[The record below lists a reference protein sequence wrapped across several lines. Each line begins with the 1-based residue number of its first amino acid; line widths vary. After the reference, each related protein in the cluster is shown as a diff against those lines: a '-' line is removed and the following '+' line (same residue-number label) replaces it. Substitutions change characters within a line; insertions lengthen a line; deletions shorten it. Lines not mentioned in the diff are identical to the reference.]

1 MTLNCDTLT
10 SWSPARNARGSGKDS
25 RRCGVSRFRQG
36 VAHSHDYF
44 ATSNSNQSI
53 NLSSFSVLPFVSACP
68 RGWLRSQRRPPLL
81 SSPILSIRSAKYV
94 RLPTHSTICRSVHVA
109 LISVADLDT
118 EQGFPGT
125 CRRIYGPLPVTQAR
139 HCKPRRP
146 CEINTG
152 RNNSAQREHELK
164 FVFID
169 FLMAIDSTL

>member
-53 NLSSFSVLPFVSACP
+53 NLSSFSVLHFVSACP

-125 CRRIYGPLPVTQAR
+125 CRRIYGPFGGDTSPTLQA
-139 HCKPRRP
+139 
-146 CEINTG
+146 
-152 RNNSAQREHELK
+152 SACVRDQHREKQFRTKKTRTEVCFH
-164 FVFID
+164 
-169 FLMAIDSTL
+169 